1 MRNYNQ
7 VLDLLQDAYTEA
19 QANAGLGQDG
29 YFVEQVVETLMDS
42 FIEDR
47 YPDFLDVLDAAYDD
61 AMSLPNGQPRMLLTY
76 LIDELMQYEIDESI
90 R

>member
-1 MRNYNQ
+1 MRNYND
-7 VLDLLQDAYTEA
+7 VLDLFQDVYSEA

-29 YFVEQVVETLMDS
+29 FFVEQVVETLMDS
-42 FIEDR
+42 FIEDG

-61 AMSLPNGQPRMLLTY
+61 AMSLPHGQPRMLLTY

>member
-7 VLDLLQDAYTEA
+7 VLDLFQDVYTEA
-19 QANAGLGQDG
+19 QANAGFGQDA

-42 FIEDR
+42 FIDDG